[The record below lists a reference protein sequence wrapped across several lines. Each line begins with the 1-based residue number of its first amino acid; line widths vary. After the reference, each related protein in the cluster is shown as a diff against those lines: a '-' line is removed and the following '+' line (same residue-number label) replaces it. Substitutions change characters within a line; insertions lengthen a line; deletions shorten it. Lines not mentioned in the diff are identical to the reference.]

1 MSVTDSMDGRP
12 PITSSL
18 IVGQATL
25 LFRSSLARIAQ
36 VWVFAILIAF
46 ANEFLPAELGR
57 IPVLVWTVVS
67 AFLSIWVEAA
77 GTRGLLHD
85 KRRIWNL
92 DGDFWRYCGATIVLA
107 SPFVLIGVLKFS
119 FGLRGI
125 AEVATIMLSLALI
138 RFFLWPVGL
147 LVGYRQMTAS
157 ESARLMSGRLLTMI
171 GAILIAMLYILP
183 VILLPA
189 LIAMVLVS
197 SESFHFAIVVLQI
210 LRAIT
215 SALAIIVSA
224 ALWAAMYK
232 LTAEL
237 AEAGP

>member
-1 MSVTDSMDGRP
+1 
-12 PITSSL
+12 
-18 IVGQATL
+18 
-25 LFRSSLARIAQ
+25 

-57 IPVLVWTVVS
+57 IPVLVGTVVS